1 VSHRI
6 LCQGLALIA
15 DLPGITATVVAAGVS
30 ILVTRRIY
38 VLISVNGGSPS
49 RQEMGNGHL
58 LRVDGSGSCS
68 RMYLALM
75 SIATSS

>member
-30 ILVTRRIY
+30 ILGPRMIMLMTAH
-38 VLISVNGGSPS
+38 GGSSS
-49 RQEMGNGHL
+49 RQEMG
-58 LRVDGSGSCS
+58 DGDFVRSDGGCTCSCMS
-68 RMYLALM
+68 SALI
-75 SIATSS
+75 SIPALS